1 MARIEQYQEQV
12 GTPLGRVDSGGTGMS
27 VRAPELDFSGFAAYA
42 NRLAEAHEQSE
53 INNARA
59 QLASLEPQAQLDF
72 RNEYNRI
79 HKAWTPGQPPIAEQ
93 ISSYIEDYANKA
105 EQGLAPRAKE
115 LVRARSNELR
125 TRYMLEGA
133 DAQVKIE
140 TDFRT
145 GQYQQSYDTVAAF
158 GAQAP
163 TQFGLELA
171 KLNDAV
177 MADTQLSLTEK
188 QALIQKNS
196 QAAALSVAKVQAE
209 ADPTRTLSTINGLL
223 GIAEPVLKPSGDV
236 VEGIIRNESGGRMY
250 ADSGEVLKGP
260 AITTK
265 DGRTV
270 HAYGKY
276 QLLESTAKEQA
287 AKLGIAWRPDVF
299 LRGRTGD
306 SAQDAETAA
315 YHDQLGQAYIAD
327 QQREF
332 NGDPMA
338 IAAAHN
344 MGPEATRGWIAGR
357 PYQTQSGKWWYPK
370 GPKDLAAMPEETRR
384 YIEKLGKIEQAQPV
398 AAMDSEEAIA
408 FRLLSPEQQLS
419 VRSAAQSRLAEI
431 NRQREAAFAVDRDLF
446 KQRMEDLEATAKAG
460 DPIEVPGM
468 DEMVTFLGPA
478 QAIIKQRQL
487 LGYQQMAASLKQL
500 PGLSNAE
507 LQSVAAMPNPEGSED
522 RENRQ
527 FVRDTLAAKA
537 KSLLA
542 LRQNDP
548 GLAAVQSSQGV
559 QMAYAE
565 WQKAASDFYNT
576 PQTQQTR
583 EQYEAVN
590 AAQAK
595 YVTASFAQQ
604 KAWGVLEPKLPN
616 EVVTG
621 LAKGF
626 QVGVQNGDPLA
637 VTRFSQLP
645 KQLGSYAAIR
655 QVGDKAGD
663 LGWFAMEGVPSN
675 VISQLAQARAVK
687 PEEANKLLP
696 ASIKPAQI
704 REAVNQAFAPLTA
717 TFTVTGLDGSG
728 DTGAAT
734 RYLNGGISLATS
746 YLISGQASSPQE
758 AAGMAYQTLYA
769 DRETVR
775 DGVRIPNDFDADA
788 VAQGLRNRLAAQMPE
803 NMYLSASMPGLSD
816 IESRARIARN
826 VRQNGRWI
834 TNETGD
840 GAYLMVAGK
849 PALDAGGQPI
859 QAKFTDVQNEPVPEY
874 LRARETARLDSLARG
889 LK

>member
-1 MARIEQYQEQV
+1 MARIEQYESQV
-12 GTPLGRVDSGGTGMS
+12 GTPLNQVASGGTGMT
-27 VRAPELDFSGFAAYA
+27 VRSPELDFSGFANYA
-42 NRLAEAHEQSE
+42 NRLAQAHQESE
-53 INNARA
+53 VNNARA
-59 QLASLEPQAQLDF
+59 QLAALEPQAQLDF
-72 RNEYNRI
+72 KNEYNRI
-79 HKAWTPGQPPIAEQ
+79 HKAWVPGQAPIAEQ
-93 ISSYIEDYANKA
+93 ISTYINDYANKA
-105 EQGLAPRAKE
+105 EEGMSPQAKQ
-115 LVRARSNELR
+115 LVRAKANELR

-140 TDFRT
+140 TDYRT

-163 TQFGLELA
+163 AQFGLELA

-177 MADTQLSLTEK
+177 MQDSQLSLTEK
-188 QALIQKNS
+188 QALIGKNS

-209 ADPTRTLSTINGLL
+209 ADPERTLSTINGML
-223 GIAEPVLKPSGDV
+223 GIAEPVLKPSGDIT
-236 VEGIIRNESGGRMY
+236 EGIIRNESGGRMY

-287 AKLGIAWRPDVF
+287 AKLGIDWNPGVF
-299 LRGRTGD
+299 LRGKTGD
-306 SAQDAETAA
+306 AALDAETAA

-370 GPKDLAAMPEETRR
+370 GPKDMDAMPAETRQ
-384 YIEKLGKIEQAQPV
+384 YIEKLGTVETSTPV

-408 FRLLSPEQQLS
+408 FKLLSPEQQLS
-419 VRSAAQSRLAEI
+419 VRSAAQSRLSEI

-446 KQRMEDLEATAKAG
+446 KQRIDDLEATAKAG

-478 QAIIKQRQL
+478 QAMLKTRQL

-507 LQSVAAMPNPEGSED
+507 LTAVSNMPNPEGAED

-527 FVRDTLAAKA
+527 FVRDTLATKAKA
-537 KSLLA
+537 ILA
-542 LRQNDP
+542 MRQNDP
-548 GLAAVQSSQGV
+548 GAAAVQSSQGV

-583 EQYEAVN
+583 DQYDAVN

-696 ASIKPAQI
+696 SDIKPNQI
-704 REAVNQAFAPLTA
+704 REAVNQQFAPLTA

-728 DTGAAT
+728 DTGTAN
-734 RYLNGGISLATS
+734 RYLNGGITLATS
-746 YLISGQASSPQE
+746 YLVSGQASSPKE
-758 AAGMAYQTLYA
+758 AAAMAYQTLYA
-769 DRETVR
+769 DRETVVN
-775 DGVRIPNDFDADA
+775 GVRVPKDFDANL
-788 VAQGLRNRLAAQMPE
+788 VAQGLTNRLAAQMPE
-803 NMYLSASMPGLSD
+803 NMYMSASMPGLTD
-816 IESRARIARN
+816 MESRQRIARN

-849 PALDAGGQPI
+849 PALDVGGQPI
-859 QAKFTDVQNEPVPEY
+859 QVKFAEAQNEPVPEY
-874 LRARETARLDSLARG
+874 IRQRESARLDSLARG